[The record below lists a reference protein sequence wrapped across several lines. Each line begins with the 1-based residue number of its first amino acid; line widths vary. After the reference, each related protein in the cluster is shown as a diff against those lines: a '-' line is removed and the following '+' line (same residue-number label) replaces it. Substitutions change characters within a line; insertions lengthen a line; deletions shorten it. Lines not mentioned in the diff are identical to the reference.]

1 VTLNNQAESNEF
13 KQRGGKRPG
22 AGRKKGTIERITIA
36 KQAIADRVFDY
47 VQQKTGQSLVDL
59 WFPLVTSE
67 EPLVRIK
74 ALSYMTDRLEG
85 KARETIVHEGNINHT
100 LTDSDREAAK
110 NVIQRLLP
118 AKPAIE
124 VDGEVIQ

>member
-1 VTLNNQAESNEF
+1 MNQNNQSESNEI
-13 KQRGGKRPG
+13 KRGGKRKG

-36 KQAIADRVFDY
+36 KRAVAERVFDY
-47 VQQKTGQSLVDL
+47 VEARTGMSLIDL

-100 LTDSDREAAK
+100 LTEADRDAAK

-124 VDGEVIQ
+124 VEGEVIQ